1 MYWGAGAT
9 PSYIIAIKD
18 ECLKYECT
26 ISNQISF
33 PTSTLFPLLL
43 CPQFYNTMMYIM
55 HPPCTP
61 WILHAHPPC
70 TSGFLFHLFH
80 LCRKPSHINLGQCKP
95 RHTYPSRPPC
105 HHLLQT
111 CICLCKSP
119 KTIFFPWKPLHIA
132 LASVD
137 NNTHLHQCISA
148 ALHAQYTYMIL
159 IVSNN

>member
-1 MYWGAGAT
+1 MYWGTGST
-9 PSYIIAIKD
+9 PSYIIAIKN
-18 ECLKYECT
+18 EWLKYECKCQT
-26 ISNQISF
+26 KFHVQ
-33 PTSTLFPLLL
+33 PTLLFPFSSVHSFITLW
-43 CPQFYNTMMYIM
+43 CT
-55 HPPCTP
+55 PCT
-61 WILHAHPPC
+61 LHAHPPC
-70 TSGFLFHLFH
+70 TLGFLFYLFH

-137 NNTHLHQCISA
+137 NNTHLHQCISD
-148 ALHAQYTYMIL
+148 ALHAQHKYMIL
-159 IVSNN
+159 IVSNK